1 VVPDLQHTHQFLFFF
16 LKNFFLPLKSKTLT
30 FKNFLMQDELLQAD
44 VHSIDSGPLNPT
56 FTGGSIDFTKSAKL
70 TETPIFNAT
79 DSTKP
84 VDSIE
89 SVDSTETFP
98 PEETLELENTPSL
111 DEEIRLKVKEYNKL
125 LGKEEKTAA
134 VDGLELFIVHNSSA
148 PIPATFNVLR
158 NKCAPDGG
166 EHGQHQYFY
175 CTNQEGLLELLNSL
189 IHGENNE

>member
-1 VVPDLQHTHQFLFFF
+1 
-16 LKNFFLPLKSKTLT
+16 LKSKTLT

-44 VHSIDSGPLNPT
+44 VHSADSGPLNPT
-56 FTGGSIDFTKSAKL
+56 PTP
-70 TETPIFNAT
+70 TE
-79 DSTKP
+79 ST
-84 VDSIE
+84 S
-89 SVDSTETFP
+89 
-98 PEETLELENTPSL
+98 PEVSL

-125 LGKEEKTAA
+125 LVKEEKTAA

-166 EHGQHQYFY
+166 EHGQHQYFH